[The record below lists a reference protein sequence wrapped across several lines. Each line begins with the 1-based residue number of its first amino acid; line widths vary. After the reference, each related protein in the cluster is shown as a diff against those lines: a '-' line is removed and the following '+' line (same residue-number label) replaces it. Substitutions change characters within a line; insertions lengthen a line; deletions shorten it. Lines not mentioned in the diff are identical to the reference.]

1 MKKIASIDKKE
12 RYAKNEHTLN
22 IRYVCKDHGENAN
35 ALKAVNPCNMLIV
48 GSHQY
53 FRPLQLIFCEI
64 IDFTPYAPQ
73 INTYL
78 SSSRPTCLLYEQ
90 DKPAR
95 YRLLAQWE
103 RPHRKN

>member
-64 IDFTPYAPQ
+64 IDFIPYAPQ

-95 YRLLAQWE
+95 YRLLAL
-103 RPHRKN
+103 